1 MTSYQPPLRAA
12 VNHPDSRD
20 DMTASDRQAH
30 WQSVYLQKGE
40 QEVSW
45 TQVDPQPSL
54 GLIEKLAGDPHAAIV
69 DIGGGAS
76 RLVDALLARGFDGV
90 TVLDLS
96 EAALSAAQLRIGA
109 AAASVQWVAAD
120 VTAWQPSHAF
130 DIWHDRAAFH
140 FLVDAADRAA
150 YLERLRHGVKP
161 GGHAIIATFA
171 LDGPEKCSGLAVQ
184 RYSPQS
190 LAETLGGA
198 FDLVEHHPHRHVT
211 PWGALQSFQF
221 SVLRRR

>member
-1 MTSYQPPLRAA
+1 VTGI
-12 VNHPDSRD
+12 
-20 DMTASDRQAH
+20 DRQAH
-30 WQSVYLQKGE
+30 WQNVYRHKGE

-45 TQVDPQPSL
+45 TQADPQPSL
-54 GLIEKLAGDPHAAIV
+54 GLIEKLAGNQRAAIA

-76 RLVDALLARGFDGV
+76 RLVDALLVRGFDAI

-96 EAALSAAQLRIGA
+96 EAALEAAQLRIGA
-109 AAASVQWVAAD
+109 ASARVQWVAAD
-120 VTAWQPSHAF
+120 VTAWQPPRAF

-140 FLVDAADRAA
+140 FLVEAADRDA
-150 YLERLRHGVKP
+150 YLGRLQRGVRP

-190 LAETLGGA
+190 LAETVAGA
-198 FDLVEHHPHRHVT
+198 FDLVEHHLHRHVT

>member
-1 MTSYQPPLRAA
+1 
-12 VNHPDSRD
+12 
-20 DMTASDRQAH
+20 MTAADRQSH
-30 WQSVYLQKGE
+30 WQNVYLNKGE
-40 QEVSW
+40 SEVSW
-45 TQVDPQPSL
+45 TQADPQPSL
-54 GLIEKLAGDPHAAIV
+54 GLIEKFTSNRKAAIV

-76 RLVDALLARGFDGV
+76 RLVDALLTRGFDAV

-96 EAALSAAQLRIGA
+96 EAALEAAKLRVGA
-109 AAASVQWVAAD
+109 GVANVQWVAAD
-120 VTAWQPSHAF
+120 VTAWQPPRAF

-140 FLVDAADRAA
+140 FLVDAADREA
-150 YLERLRHGVKP
+150 YLDGLRDGVRP

-190 LAETLGGA
+190 LAETVAGA